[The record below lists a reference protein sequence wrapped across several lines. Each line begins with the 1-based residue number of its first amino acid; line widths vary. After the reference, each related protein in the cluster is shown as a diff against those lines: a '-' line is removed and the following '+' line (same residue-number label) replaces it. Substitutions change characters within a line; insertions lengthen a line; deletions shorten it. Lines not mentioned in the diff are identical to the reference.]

1 MRHQLETGLGIFACD
16 EYGVFTDHTAPWT
29 VGPGPLGMLST
40 IHFQSAPVGYS
51 KDGTAGNALL
61 FMHVWEVVIN
71 DGRWSQHD
79 WTVKVDPDAVM
90 FPDRLRLHVKQHNG
104 KKAWIANC
112 NAFPS
117 SSDFP
122 MMYGALE
129 VISKSAL
136 AAYEVDIAGNQ
147 RCKHEL
153 QWGIMGEDMF
163 FGNCLSLLGSEKIVD
178 TNIVLDERCLGFQNC
193 RSGTFAAFHPFKNV
207 PVWMDCLNAAL
218 GH

>member
-129 VISKSAL
+129 VISSLHWRLTRWTSLGTSAANMNCSGVL
-136 AAYEVDIAGNQ
+136 WERTCSSAIA
-147 RCKHEL
+147 
-153 QWGIMGEDMF
+153 
-163 FGNCLSLLGSEKIVD
+163 
-178 TNIVLDERCLGFQNC
+178 
-193 RSGTFAAFHPFKNV
+193 
-207 PVWMDCLNAAL
+207 
-218 GH
+218 